1 MLQLRAYFMILGGG
15 MLAVFCLGILADVFE
30 LRMNGGPLG
39 SFNFGDTIAC
49 KQSNVL
55 PNESWSYITN

>member
-39 SFNFGDTIAC
+39 SFNFDNTSLQVLIKENDHPDHAC
-49 KQSNVL
+49 
-55 PNESWSYITN
+55 

>member
-30 LRMNGGPLG
+30 LRMNGGPTG
-39 SFNFGDTIAC
+39 
-49 KQSNVL
+49 
-55 PNESWSYITN
+55 SYIFDNSSRRVLLNQ